1 MKTIGI
7 TGGVGSGK
15 SAILE
20 HFRDCYQARVI
31 LADEAAHLLEEP
43 GQPCYNKLVEAF
55 GNEILQNHTPGEI
68 IEKQKLAALL
78 FQNPEALQTVND
90 IVHPEVKKYILAE
103 IEKER
108 QEGRAYVIVEAA
120 LLLECGYL
128 DILDEIWYVYAGKE
142 TRRKRLKESRGY
154 SDERIDGIMASQLE
168 EDEYRR
174 KCHQVIDNDRTIE
187 EAKKQVDRLLGI
199 RQ

>member
-20 HFRDCYQARVI
+20 HFRENYQARVI
-31 LADEAAHLLEEP
+31 LADEVAHLLEEP

-55 GNEILQNHTPGEI
+55 GNGILHNSAPGAVI
-68 IEKQKLAALL
+68 DKQKLAALL
-78 FQNPEALQTVND
+78 FQNDEALQTVNA

-108 QEGRAYVIVEAA
+108 REGRAYVIVEAA

-128 DILDEIWYVYAGKE
+128 EIMDEIWYVYAGKE

-168 EDEYRR
+168 ENEYRR
-174 KCHQVIDNDRTIE
+174 RCHHVIDNDRSIE
-187 EAKKQVDRLLGI
+187 EAKQQVDRLL
-199 RQ
+199 

>member
-20 HFRDCYQARVI
+20 YFRQRCDARII

-43 GQPCYNKLVEAF
+43 GQPCYNKIVQAF
-55 GNEILQNHTPGEI
+55 GSGILQEPRPGAVI
-68 IEKQKLAALL
+68 DKQKLAALL
-78 FQNPEALQTVND
+78 FQNDEALQTVND
-90 IVHPEVKKYILAE
+90 IVHPEVKNYILAE

-128 DILDEIWYVYAGKE
+128 EILDEIWYVYAAAE

-154 SDERIDGIMASQLE
+154 SDARIDGIMASQLSE
-168 EDEYRR
+168 EEYRR
-174 KCHQVIDNDRTIE
+174 RCHHVIDNDRSIE
-187 EAKKQVDRLLGI
+187 EAKEQVDRWLGI
-199 RQ
+199 R